1 MQRKRPT
8 RQVILSGWVQT
19 AGAQRSLRLCSRRRW
34 QREQSPSCPSVS
46 PSEVQR
52 WTLCKHLISLPSKIM
67 CTYQW
72 FIISMQV
79 KQNYLSF
86 TLSEDYVICNDFN
99 THLII
104 KDVKKFSQI
113 KNKKEAKWMCT
124 RYWIIAVI
132 YSRTHDSYG
141 SHIELLTLRMTAS
154 LTMNR
159 LICLGFDRYFIS
171 RTLENNRRNIWF
183 AEFWEN
189 NFNCKLSRHAVKK
202 GSGLKKCTSKIFSCW
217 EKAILCSF
225 CLNFYPTWK
234 HSSLRYHEGGDT
246 FGSWGKCF
254 DSIAHLL
261 KVEPLYIQS
270 SKSQFVSQLI
280 SLLLY
285 ISAESSVF
293 IHTAI
298 TSEWFSSA
306 ACLKL
311 RA

>member
-234 HSSLRYHEGGDT
+234 HSSFDV
-246 FGSWGKCF
+246 SWGRWH
-254 DSIAHLL
+254 IWLMG
-261 KVEPLYIQS
+261 KVFWQHCPPI
-270 SKSQFVSQLI
+270 KSGTAI
-280 SLLLY
+280 Y
-285 ISAESSVF
+285 SVF
-293 IHTAI
+293 KITVRLTAHFI
-298 TSEWFSSA
+298 A
-306 ACLKL
+306 ALYFCWV
-311 RA
+311 